1 MFELAWA
8 QVKGLGFPWVQPQ
21 PGLNGPKRFQG
32 KRAAN
37 GPAPSNKEREMKRTW
52 KGLATAS
59 VIAMA
64 AALPAAAETT
74 IRLSTYVNEADIRYD
89 GFVHFAEL
97 VAEKTGGS
105 VKVEIFPS
113 ATLHGWSEGVDA
125 VQGGVSDMSWIPADE
140 RLPCYRV
147 TSLYPTAVNLDGQV
161 EMDAAYAELV
171 KDEAANVN
179 LIPVFNSNYSYDQEW
194 WFEEPIADLG
204 DLQGKQVRSIGPL
217 VSMMIETW
225 GGAPVFVA
233 PKEVFQSAERG
244 VVDGINMGVAT
255 YSSWKLWDVM
265 PYMVNA
271 SLFYGNIQY
280 MMNKEKFD
288 AMSADEQSAVMAAAK
303 ETEEWL
309 KPRYEDWVDQR
320 VGTAVMRGGGQAVS
334 ISHDQRMAL
343 IDSVQ
348 GKWDEEVN
356 AACGQDMADKVRALF
371 AEHAP

>member
-1 MFELAWA
+1 MKVSLQGLIATTALGLTVAVPAW
-8 QVKGLGFPWVQPQ
+8 
-21 PGLNGPKRFQG
+21 
-32 KRAAN
+32 
-37 GPAPSNKEREMKRTW
+37 
-52 KGLATAS
+52 
-59 VIAMA
+59 
-64 AALPAAAETT
+64 AETT

-89 GFVHFAEL
+89 GFAHFADL

-125 VQGGVSDMSWIPADE
+125 VQGGVSDMSWMPADE

-147 TSLYPTAVNLDGQV
+147 TSLYPVAVDLDGQI
-161 EMDAAYAELV
+161 EMDATYADLV
-171 KDEAANVN
+171 RDEAAAIN
-179 LIPVFNSNYSYDQEW
+179 LVPVFNSNYSYDQEW
-194 WFEEPIADLG
+194 WFEEPIGDLG
-204 DLQGKQVRSIGPL
+204 DLGGKQVRSIGPL
-217 VSMMIETW
+217 VSLMIETW

-271 SLFYGNIQY
+271 NLFYGNIQY

-288 AMSADEQSAVMAAAK
+288 SMTADEQAAVMAAAS

-320 VGTAVMRGGGQAVS
+320 VGNAVMKGGGAAVS
-334 ISHDQRMAL
+334 ISQDKRMEL
-343 IDSVQ
+343 IASVQ
-348 GKWDEEVN
+348 GKWDETVD
-356 AACGQDMADKVRALF
+356 AACGPELAGKVRALF
-371 AEHAP
+371 AQHKP

>member
-1 MFELAWA
+1 MKTSL
-8 QVKGLGFPWVQPQ
+8 KGLIATTAL
-21 PGLNGPKRFQG
+21 GLTV
-32 KRAAN
+32 AV
-37 GPAPSNKEREMKRTW
+37 PAM
-52 KGLATAS
+52 
-59 VIAMA
+59 
-64 AALPAAAETT
+64 AETT

-113 ATLHGWSEGVDA
+113 STLHGWSEGVDA
-125 VQGGVSDMSWIPADE
+125 VQGGVSDMSWMPADE

-147 TSLYPTAVNLDGQV
+147 TSLYPVAIDLEGQV
-161 EMDAAYAELV
+161 EMDAAYADIV
-171 KDEAANVN
+171 RDEAAAIN
-179 LIPVFNSNYSYDQEW
+179 LVPVFNSNYSYDQEW
-194 WFEEPIADLG
+194 WFEEAIDDLG
-204 DLQGKQVRSIGPL
+204 NLAGKQVRSIGPL
-217 VSMMIETW
+217 VSLMIETW

-265 PYMVNA
+265 PYMVKA

-288 AMSADEQSAVMAAAK
+288 GMTADEQAAVMAAAK

-320 VGTAVMRGGGQAVS
+320 VGNAVMKGGGAAVA
-334 ISHDQRMAL
+334 IPEDKRMEL
-343 IDSVQ
+343 IASVQ
-348 GKWDEEVN
+348 G
-356 AACGQDMADKVRALF
+356 
-371 AEHAP
+371 